1 MGSAING
8 VKWTSLSAVV
18 NACAKLGQISIL
30 TRFLRKEDFGLIAIA
45 VLVISFT
52 EIFMDM
58 GISSAVLHKQ
68 DISKNEYSSLY
79 WFNIISGFVISVII
93 CILAPWVAIYY
104 NQPELVNIISL
115 LSLNVIFSSISRL
128 QRTFQQKQMQ
138 FSVIAKIDM
147 TASVLMV
154 IFSIVLVYIGLGV
167 YALVFSTLFYGFFIA
182 IIYLSYS
189 VFKDRIIRLHFN
201 FYETK
206 PYLKIG
212 IYQVGSSTLD
222 YLSRE
227 MDIFLIGTA
236 YSLEIL
242 GVYSVCKQL
251 AFKVYS
257 FINPIVTK
265 VLTPSLA
272 LCQDNQFLLREK
284 YINVIR
290 VLSFIDMPIYFFLC
304 YCSSYV
310 LGVIYGSSY
319 VEYSLAFSILCLYY
333 SICSIGN
340 PLGALLVATG
350 RTDIGFYWTIYR
362 IIVTMIVLYFA
373 SLSPFVIFV
382 FVIFILNFINLFPEI
397 LLIYKPLLN
406 ISCSQYIKSFSTPLF
421 ISLIL
426 SPLVFIHYMRLNSY
440 IGLVIIGILF
450 LLLYVLL
457 SLVYNKKDI
466 ILINRFISLDR
477 LSIVNF
483 LFVRLGIK

>member
-30 TRFLRKEDFGLIAIA
+30 TRFFEEMKILDFIAIA

-167 YALVFSTLFYGFFIA
+167 YALVFFHFILWFFYSY
-182 IIYLSYS
+182 YLSV
-189 VFKDRIIRLHFN
+189 VFCFLRDRIISCILISM
-201 FYETK
+201 K
-206 PYLKIG
+206 QSLYLKIG

-257 FINPIVTK
+257 FII
-265 VLTPSLA
+265 
-272 LCQDNQFLLREK
+272 Q
-284 YINVIR
+284 
-290 VLSFIDMPIYFFLC
+290 
-304 YCSSYV
+304 
-310 LGVIYGSSY
+310 
-319 VEYSLAFSILCLYY
+319 
-333 SICSIGN
+333 
-340 PLGALLVATG
+340 
-350 RTDIGFYWTIYR
+350 
-362 IIVTMIVLYFA
+362 
-373 SLSPFVIFV
+373 
-382 FVIFILNFINLFPEI
+382 
-397 LLIYKPLLN
+397 
-406 ISCSQYIKSFSTPLF
+406 
-421 ISLIL
+421 
-426 SPLVFIHYMRLNSY
+426 
-440 IGLVIIGILF
+440 
-450 LLLYVLL
+450 
-457 SLVYNKKDI
+457 
-466 ILINRFISLDR
+466 
-477 LSIVNF
+477 
-483 LFVRLGIK
+483 

>member
-1 MGSAING
+1 M
-8 VKWTSLSAVV
+8 
-18 NACAKLGQISIL
+18 
-30 TRFLRKEDFGLIAIA
+30 
-45 VLVISFT
+45 
-52 EIFMDM
+52 
-58 GISSAVLHKQ
+58 
-68 DISKNEYSSLY
+68 
-79 WFNIISGFVISVII
+79 
-93 CILAPWVAIYY
+93 
-104 NQPELVNIISL
+104 
-115 LSLNVIFSSISRL
+115 
-128 QRTFQQKQMQ
+128 
-138 FSVIAKIDM
+138 
-147 TASVLMV
+147 
-154 IFSIVLVYIGLGV
+154 
-167 YALVFSTLFYGFFIA
+167 
-182 IIYLSYS
+182 
-189 VFKDRIIRLHFN
+189 
-201 FYETK
+201 
-206 PYLKIG
+206 
-212 IYQVGSSTLD
+212 
-222 YLSRE
+222 
-227 MDIFLIGTA
+227 
-236 YSLEIL
+236 
-242 GVYSVCKQL
+242 
-251 AFKVYS
+251 
-257 FINPIVTK
+257 
-265 VLTPSLA
+265 LTPSLA

-319 VEYSLAFSILCLYY
+319 VEYSLVFSILCLYY

-440 IGLVIIGILF
+440 IGLVIISILF

>member
-1 MGSAING
+1 M
-8 VKWTSLSAVV
+8 
-18 NACAKLGQISIL
+18 
-30 TRFLRKEDFGLIAIA
+30 
-45 VLVISFT
+45 
-52 EIFMDM
+52 
-58 GISSAVLHKQ
+58 
-68 DISKNEYSSLY
+68 
-79 WFNIISGFVISVII
+79 
-93 CILAPWVAIYY
+93 
-104 NQPELVNIISL
+104 
-115 LSLNVIFSSISRL
+115 
-128 QRTFQQKQMQ
+128 
-138 FSVIAKIDM
+138 
-147 TASVLMV
+147 
-154 IFSIVLVYIGLGV
+154 
-167 YALVFSTLFYGFFIA
+167 
-182 IIYLSYS
+182 
-189 VFKDRIIRLHFN
+189 HFN

-319 VEYSLAFSILCLYY
+319 VEYSLVFSILCLYY

-340 PLGALLVATG
+340 PLGLYLLQQA
-350 RTDIGFYWTIYR
+350 
-362 IIVTMIVLYFA
+362 
-373 SLSPFVIFV
+373 
-382 FVIFILNFINLFPEI
+382 E
-397 LLIYKPLLN
+397 LI
-406 ISCSQYIKSFSTPLF
+406 
-421 ISLIL
+421 
-426 SPLVFIHYMRLNSY
+426 
-440 IGLVIIGILF
+440 
-450 LLLYVLL
+450 
-457 SLVYNKKDI
+457 
-466 ILINRFISLDR
+466 
-477 LSIVNF
+477 
-483 LFVRLGIK
+483 